1 MWHDIALELGI
12 PIRAVEDMHWD
23 LGRERMASLAGVTTL
38 HRASGDQASSSTSP
52 MTSVFPPGGQAMTQ
66 ASFMA
71 TPTASYSGPPT
82 TPGRRLAQIPAPA
95 ATNGPSGPGMISGSD
110 AAGLAPRRW
119 NAPELRSGSSR
130 GSLLP
135 SMAEFER
142 SVQAYAPPS
151 RGRHRD
157 GDDEEED
164 DEEDEGKDEEEDDD
178 GLDEQWEKVNMD
190 RK

>member
-1 MWHDIALELGI
+1 MWHDISVELGI
-12 PIRAVEDMHWD
+12 PVRAVEDMHWD
-23 LGRERMASLAGVTTL
+23 LGREQMARLAGVTPL
-38 HRASGDQASSSTSP
+38 HRGRGDQASSSTSP

-71 TPTASYSGPPT
+71 TPTSSYSGPPT
-82 TPGRRLAQIPAPA
+82 TPGRRLAQVPAPA
-95 ATNGPSGPGMISGSD
+95 TTDEPPGPGAISGSD
-110 AAGLAPRRW
+110 ATRYPSRRW
-119 NAPELRSGSSR
+119 NAPEIRPGSSR

-151 RGRHRD
+151 RERHRD
-157 GDDEEED
+157 NDDEEE
-164 DEEDEGKDEEEDDD
+164 EEDEGEDQHEDDD
-178 GLDEQWEKVNMD
+178 ALDEQWEKVNME